1 MHVLCGQFKQI
12 TQNKQGKTWGHMEEL
27 PADGLK
33 ALSKTEFISHETE
46 SGHCSFIVD
55 TYIRV

>member
-1 MHVLCGQFKQI
+1 M
-12 TQNKQGKTWGHMEEL
+12 QNKQRKTWGHMEEL

-33 ALSKTEFISHETE
+33 ALSKTEFISHKSE
-46 SGHCSFIVD
+46 SGHYSFIVD